1 MKKIALTILSFL
13 TLQAFSQMQITH
25 MWTAPAPSTGDDATR
40 SVGVDGLYNTYDAGY
55 FSGTAD
61 LDRTIAGTDN
71 RTSNGGTDI
80 YIRKNNE
87 FGYLLWAITI
97 GGSQDDAC
105 MDIQVRSNGDLVATG
120 YFHGTVDFD
129 PGSGTVNLN
138 GGTSGAVFIAQYN
151 SSGSLIWAKQLS
163 AGTARNEGKSIAR
176 DANGN
181 IVVAGVMRDNM
192 DCDPGPGVTTLN
204 LGGGLNQAFVV
215 KLDSSGNFVW
225 GKGFSGSG
233 GSIAYGV
240 DVNTAGDVYFTG
252 GYNGTVDV
260 NGDASVDNRTAV
272 GSGTNDIFVEK
283 ILANGN
289 FSWCATAG
297 NTAEDMAYGIAVNAS
312 DELFITG
319 GYRGTVDFDPG
330 SGTSNVTAFGSTTD
344 IFYWRLTNAG
354 AFTYIYSFYGGGGDD
369 IGYDIDAVG
378 TSVTICGTFV
388 GSVDFDPSGA
398 TQLRTA
404 VGMADAFMVRLTSY
418 TGFNYCGNIGGGN
431 NELACSVVQ
440 GANNNMYIGGE
451 FGSNPCDFNPGLTA
465 TANIASLSNK
475 DGFLTKW
482 NHCTSTPGPTS
493 LITGPSPVCAGSTPT
508 YSVTV
513 VQGISYTWG
522 LPATWSGVNGTNVI
536 TPTAGTSGG
545 TITCAAT
552 NACGTSPSQARTV
565 QVVTA
570 APGTPSAISGPTTP
584 CEGSTQTY
592 SVTAVAG
599 VTYNWTLPGG
609 WTGSSTTNSISVVVG
624 NTSGT
629 ITVTANNVC
638 GSSATV
644 SLNVNP
650 NLVPVAPATVSGS
663 STVCSGSTVTYT
675 ASTVPN
681 ALSYIW
687 TLPSGWSGSSTT
699 NSINATA
706 SANSGTITVSAGNAC
721 GLSPVTS
728 FTVTAL
734 TIPSAPTSVAGSG
747 NVCVGSTSTYS
758 VTLVPGATSYV
769 WTLPAGWSGT
779 SSSNSISA
787 TAGASGG
794 TITVAAVNQCGT
806 SNTTSFN
813 VITTSAPS
821 ATSVSSGLGTVCE
834 GTTNTYTCSSVPT
847 ATSYI
852 WTLPATWSG
861 SSTTTSISATAGSQS
876 GNITVSATNACGSS
890 TPTTFFVNA
899 TAIPNAPATITGNP
913 TVCDGTTTTFTAAT
927 SAGAT
932 SYNWNLPAG
941 WFGTSTTNTI
951 AATAGSTGGNIT
963 VSAAN
968 ACGTSATTT
977 FSVTVTTAPTA
988 PTAITGTNTLCENA
1002 TVTYTVNS
1010 DPNATSYTWTL
1021 PATWSGLS
1029 NADTISATAGS
1040 GGGTIFVTADNACGS
1055 SPSTVLSVTVTP
1067 APFITSVTEDSICDG
1082 TSATLLA
1089 AANSGTISW
1098 YTSSSGGTPI
1108 NSGSTFTTSSLNATT
1123 TYYVQVEENGCF
1135 STFDPITAFVTVI
1148 DTGITLAGNVL
1159 TSDQAGAD
1167 SYQWLDC
1174 NNGNQPIAG
1183 ATTQSLTLSM
1193 NGTYAVVVS
1202 QNGCIDTSYCITTS
1216 VNVNE
1221 NYNAAPISI
1230 HPNPAIDHIMIS
1242 GVQQVQLIEVYDL
1255 SGRLLIT
1262 DQNVNSISISTLP
1275 AAMYHIRITT
1285 SSGASNHRL
1294 QKM

>member
-13 TLQAFSQMQITH
+13 TLQAFSQTQITYL
-25 MWTAPAPSTGDDATR
+25 WTGPVQSTGNDATR
-40 SVGVDGLYNTYDAGY
+40 SVGYDGAWNTYDAGY
-55 FSGTAD
+55 FSGTVD
-61 LDRTIAGTDN
+61 FDRTIAGTYN
-71 RTSNGGTDI
+71 QTSAGGSDF
-80 YIRKNNE
+80 YIRKNTQ
-87 FGYLLWAITI
+87 FGFHAWTITL
-97 GGSQDDAC
+97 GGAQDDVC
-105 MDIQVRSNGDLVATG
+105 WDIQVKSDGDVVATG
-120 YFHGTVDFD
+120 YFTGIVDFD
-129 PGSGTVNLN
+129 PGPGITNLN
-138 GGTSGAVFIAQYN
+138 GGSAGAVFIARY
-151 SSGSLIWAKQLS
+151 SSTGSLVWAKQLS
-163 AGTARNEGKSIAR
+163 AGSALNEGKTIAR
-176 DANGN
+176 DAAGN
-181 IVVAGVMRDNM
+181 IITAGVMRDNM

-215 KLDSSGNFVW
+215 KLDSLGNFVW
-225 GKGFSGSG
+225 GKGFTGAGTSVANSV
-233 GSIAYGV
+233 A
-240 DVNTAGDVYFTG
+240 VNTAGDVYFTG
-252 GYNGTVDV
+252 AFVGTVDV
-260 NGDASVDNRTAV
+260 NGDATTDNRTSI
-272 GSGTNDIFVEK
+272 GSGTSDIFVEK
-283 ILANGN
+283 ILGNGT
-289 FSWCATAG
+289 FSWCVVAG
-297 NTAEDMAYGIAVNAS
+297 ITQDDIGYGISVNSS
-312 DELFITG
+312 DEVFVTG
-319 GYRGTVDFDPG
+319 GFRGIVDFDPG
-330 SGTSNVTAFGSTTD
+330 PGTANATAGNNTTD
-344 IFYWRLTNAG
+344 VFYWRLSNAG
-354 AFTYIYSFYGGGGDD
+354 AFVYIHSFSGGTGNDV
-369 IGYDIDAVG
+369 GYDIHALG
-378 TSVTICGTFV
+378 STVTICGTFY
-388 GSVDFDPSGA
+388 GSIDFNPGPA
-398 TQLRTA
+398 TSLLTSTGQR
-404 VGMADAFMVRLTSY
+404 DAFVVRLSNYSTY
-418 TGFNYCGNIGGGN
+418 LYCGLISGSADEIANAVIQGPSN
-431 NELACSVVQ
+431 NV
-440 GANNNMYIGGE
+440 YIGGE
-451 FGSNPCDFNPGLTA
+451 YSSSNVDFNPGLGGI
-465 TANIASLSNK
+465 NIPPLGGT
-475 DGFLTKW
+475 DGFLLRW
-482 NHCTSTPGPTS
+482 NHCTTAPTATS
-493 LITGPSPVCAGSTPT
+493 SISGPSPVCAGSTPT

-513 VQGISYTWG
+513 VQGVYYTWG
-522 LPATWSGVNGTNVI
+522 LPATWSGVNGTNAI

-545 TITCAAT
+545 IITCAAT
-552 NACGTSPSQARTV
+552 NACGTSPSQARSV
-565 QVVTA
+565 QVVPA
-570 APGTPSAISGPTTP
+570 APGTPSAINGPTTP

-599 VTYNWTLPGG
+599 VTYTWTLPGG
-609 WTGSSTTNSISVVVG
+609 WTGTSTTNSISVVVG

-638 GSSATV
+638 GSSPTV

-650 NLVPVAPATVSGS
+650 NLLPTAPASVSGS
-663 STVCSGSTVTYT
+663 STVCSGSTATYT

-806 SNTTSFN
+806 SSTTSFN

-834 GTTNTYTCSSVPT
+834 GSTNTYTCSSVPT
-847 ATSYI
+847 ATSYT

-890 TPTTFFVNA
+890 TPTTFFVNV
-899 TAIPNAPATITGNP
+899 TAIPNAPATINGNP

-988 PTAITGTNTLCENA
+988 PTAITGTNTLCENT
-1002 TVTYTVNS
+1002 TVTYAVNS

-1082 TSATLLA
+1082 TSATLSA

-1108 NSGSTFTTSSLNATT
+1108 NTGSTFTTASLNATT

-1135 STFDPITAFVTVI
+1135 STFDPVTAFVTVI

-1221 NYNAAPISI
+1221 NYNTAPISI
-1230 HPNPAIDHIMIS
+1230 YPNPATDQIIIS

-1285 SSGASNHRL
+1285 SSGVSNHRL